1 MICLFS
7 PLPYT
12 IIRFI
17 LNWGLSGRG
26 LLYMPQK
33 NLSLTSRIA
42 LGVFFSLALTTA
54 IPALADGMPNE
65 EPKPA
70 PTILDKALIEIHGEA
85 TEEPVQVVKEAPAET
100 PVIEEPQK
108 VADEKPAPAPENRV
122 VEVQPNSSFFG
133 LSVGLY
139 DITHGNHD
147 PALNLEFQPG
157 VKIAGIL
164 QPIFGAMMTN
174 NGTVFGYAGAGVPV
188 SITDHFFIMPSLAA
202 GLYREGDGYDL
213 GRNLAFRVGTEIGWQ
228 FDNKS
233 RIGLNLH
240 AITNG
245 TSFDRA
251 DRTEVISVVY
261 TTPLATLK
269 KGL

>member
-1 MICLFS
+1 M
-7 PLPYT
+7 
-12 IIRFI
+12 
-17 LNWGLSGRG
+17 GLLGRG
-26 LLYMPQK
+26 FIHMLHK
-33 NLSLTSRIA
+33 NLSSTSRLA
-42 LGVFFSLALTTA
+42 LGIFFSLMLGAS

-70 PTILDKALIEIHGEA
+70 PTELDKALMEIHGEA
-85 TEEPVQVVKEAPAET
+85 TEAPVPVTKDTAEET
-100 PVIEEPQK
+100 PVETPKTAEE
-108 VADEKPAPAPENRV
+108 EKPAAAAAPTPENRV

-139 DITHGNHD
+139 DITHGD
-147 PALNLEFQPG
+147 KAPALSLEFQPG
-157 VKIAGIL
+157 VKIAGLL
-164 QPIFGAMMTN
+164 QPIFGAMLTN
-174 NGTVFGYAGAGVPV
+174 NGTVYGYAGAGIPV
-188 SITDHFFIMPSLAA
+188 SLTDHFFVMPSLAA
-202 GLYREGDGYDL
+202 GFYKEGDGFDL
-213 GRNLAFRVGTEIGWQ
+213 DRNLAFRVGTEIGYQ

-245 TSFDRA
+245 TSFDRS

-261 TTPLATLK
+261 TTPLENLK